1 METTI
6 DRKIPDKCIRC
17 SALSAAAA
25 RALHGE
31 TCWDSAV
38 CPSRR
43 SYARHRD
50 RRNIQRSR
58 SRSAQVKALTVEAIP
73 SITYG
78 ILTVYRNTGD
88 SPVHAIA
95 AEIWQDQEKIAQ
107 VAPIHC
113 CQMVPSQVHTYIQ
126 KLLELLGQ
134 NYGIKK
140 FASLVRLDPN
150 LCPIDDCF
158 LRPKVF

>member
-1 METTI
+1 M
-6 DRKIPDKCIRC
+6 
-17 SALSAAAA
+17 
-25 RALHGE
+25 
-31 TCWDSAV
+31 
-38 CPSRR
+38 
-43 SYARHRD
+43 
-50 RRNIQRSR
+50 
-58 SRSAQVKALTVEAIP
+58 LTVEAMP

-113 CQMVPSQVHTYIQ
+113 CQMLPSQVHTYIQ

-158 LRPKVF
+158 LRSKVF